1 MVLDGSE
8 ILKSWFW
15 VRFNEEIDSPEIDSR
30 SQNDIKVWIEVV
42 WGMFKVIDKLKFEPI
57 PFSIIVMSSGLI
69 EKSIIDELEGEKVG
83 EKDGEVVGLCEIKP
97 L

>member
-1 MVLDGSE
+1 MGLDGSE

-15 VRFNEEIDSPEIDSR
+15 VRFNEEIGSLEIDSR
-30 SQNDIKVWIEVV
+30 SQVDVKVWIEVV
-42 WGMFKVIDKLKFEPI
+42 WGMFKMIDKLKLEPI

-69 EKSIIDELEGEKVG
+69 EEPIIGELEGEKVG
-83 EKDGEVVGLCEIKP
+83 EKDGEFVGLCEMKP